1 MAVSG
6 EPAFQERRCEMLNRI
21 VKALAGALVAAASF
35 AASVAPGSAAA
46 FFAWRVSDV
55 PQWDTLNV
63 RAWPS
68 SSSTILVAYPNGV
81 ILSMTGK
88 CTGGVK
94 LDVINGLPKQQQR
107 EAVRYQWCEA
117 WIDPAGTGTFR
128 TAWVYGKY
136 IAPL

>member
-1 MAVSG
+1 
-6 EPAFQERRCEMLNRI
+6 MLRSI
-21 VKALAGALVAAASF
+21 GTAVAAALI
-35 AASVAPGSAAA
+35 AVAGLVALAAPGMSAA
-46 FFAWRVSDV
+46 FFAWRVTDV

-68 SSSTILVAYPNGV
+68 SKSQILVAYPNGV

-94 LDVINGLPKQQQR
+94 LDLINGWPKWKQR

-117 WIDPAGTGTFR
+117 WVDPAGNGQFR
-128 TAWVYGKY
+128 TGWVYGKY

>member
-1 MAVSG
+1 
-6 EPAFQERRCEMLNRI
+6 MLNGI
-21 VKALAGALVAAASF
+21 VKGLMAALVAAAAV
-35 AASVAPGSAAA
+35 AASVAPGNAAA

-55 PQWDTLNV
+55 PSWDTLNV

-68 SSSTILVAYPNGV
+68 SGSKILVAYPNGV

-88 CTGGVK
+88 CTGGVT
-94 LDVINGLPKQQQR
+94 LDTINGLPKWQQR
-107 EAVRYQWCEA
+107 DAVRTQWCEA
-117 WIDPAGTGTFR
+117 WIDPNGSGTFR

>member
-1 MAVSG
+1 
-6 EPAFQERRCEMLNRI
+6 MLNK
-21 VKALAGALVAAASF
+21 VAKGLMAALVAAAGF
-35 AASVAPGSAAA
+35 AASVAPGSASA
-46 FFAWRVSDV
+46 FFAWRVTDV
-55 PQWDTLNV
+55 PQWDTLNI

-68 SSSTILVAYPNGV
+68 SGSKILVAYPNGV

-94 LDVINGLPKQQQR
+94 LDTINGWPKWKQR
-107 EAVRYQWCEA
+107 ETVRYQWCEA
-117 WIDPAGTGTFR
+117 WIDPTGNGTFR

>member
-1 MAVSG
+1 MA
-6 EPAFQERRCEMLNRI
+6 
-21 VKALAGALVAAASF
+21 ALVAAASL
-35 AASVAPGSAAA
+35 AASVAPSGASA
-46 FFAWRVSDV
+46 FFAWRVTDV

-68 SSSTILVAYPNGV
+68 SSSQILVAYPNGV
-81 ILSMTGK
+81 ILSLTGK

-94 LDVINGLPKQQQR
+94 LDTINGWPAWKQR
-107 EAVRYQWCEA
+107 EVVRYQWCEA
-117 WIDPAGTGTFR
+117 WVDPAGNGTFR

>member
-1 MAVSG
+1 
-6 EPAFQERRCEMLNRI
+6 MLNRI
-21 VKALAGALVAAASF
+21 VKGLMAALVAAAGI
-35 AASVAPGSAAA
+35 AASVAPASAAA

-55 PQWDTLNV
+55 PSWDTLNV

-68 SSSTILVAYPNGV
+68 NSSKIVVAYPNGV

-94 LDVINGLPKQQQR
+94 LDTINGLPKSQQR
-107 EAVRYQWCEA
+107 DAVRYQWCEA
-117 WIDPAGTGTFR
+117 WVDPTGSGAFR

>member
-1 MAVSG
+1 M
-6 EPAFQERRCEMLNRI
+6 
-21 VKALAGALVAAASF
+21 
-35 AASVAPGSAAA
+35 
-46 FFAWRVSDV
+46 
-55 PQWDTLNV
+55 PQWDTLNL

-68 SSSTILVAYPNGV
+68 SGSKILVAYPNGV

-94 LDVINGLPKQQQR
+94 LDTINGWPKWKQR
-107 EAVRYQWCEA
+107 ETVRYQWCEA
-117 WIDPAGTGTFR
+117 WIDPTGNGTFR